1 MFTLVR
7 GPTLAM
13 TLTRYLFRPR
23 IPTPACRSTHCQRPR
38 RSIDGATTSLP
49 LSLLLQSGESNDR
62 SGDALALRAFVSL
75 PMGCVRKNIP
85 TR

>member
-13 TLTRYLFRPR
+13 TPTRYLFRPP

-38 RSIDGATTSLP
+38 RSIDG
-49 LSLLLQSGESNDR
+49 
-62 SGDALALRAFVSL
+62 
-75 PMGCVRKNIP
+75 
-85 TR
+85 